1 MIFSNHRFLTVYGSI
16 NNRLLALY
24 GYNGVVLALLEV
36 INGPEMCPK
45 PTHFLIEFIPPD
57 KCWVIKIF

>member
-1 MIFSNHRFLTVYGSI
+1 MISYNHRLLTVYGSI

-36 INGPEMCPK
+36 INGPEMYLQH
-45 PTHFLIEFIPPD
+45 THFLIEIIPPD